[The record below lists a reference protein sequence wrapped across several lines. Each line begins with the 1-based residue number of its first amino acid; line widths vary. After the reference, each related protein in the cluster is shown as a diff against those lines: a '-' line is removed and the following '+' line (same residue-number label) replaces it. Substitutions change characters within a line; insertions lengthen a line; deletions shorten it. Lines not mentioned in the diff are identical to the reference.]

1 VVEYLKAVNA
11 GVAQNNPLV
20 ARETENASKRIKSE
34 VKQLR
39 RRHLE
44 ELSRGDIAPQ
54 VSVAFLAALNAYA
67 RVRDH
72 LETIAETV
80 SREV

>member
-1 VVEYLKAVNA
+1 MEYLKAVNT
-11 GVAQNNPLV
+11 GVVHGNQLV
-20 ARETENASKRIKSE
+20 VRETDGASRRIKSE

-44 ELSRGDIAPQ
+44 ELSHGSIPPQ